1 MADPLDFGVD
11 LSTVVA
17 RVEALSY
24 FVTVADI
31 TAATEALDA
40 EIPASAPAAFVAISD
55 ERARPN
61 RYINDGGGH
70 VQEVD
75 CDLTILF
82 VESSARFARDTKDV
96 VDAAK
101 RALIRQFIGWQPD
114 GAGKPLDYVRFRI
127 VQIGGGFVWAEVVF
141 TTRYVVST
149 LA

>member
-55 ERARPN
+55 ERARSKN
-61 RYINDGGGH
+61 DYIGGH
-70 VQEVD
+70 TQEVD

-96 VDAAK
+96 VDTAK

-114 GAGKPLDYVRFRI
+114 GAGKPLDYVRFRV